1 MIKSYERVKLNTG
14 RKVLTIKTNEFDENF
29 KGSKVLRFYYCLE
42 LNNNK
47 INFDTKEER
56 NNFLNNLVDISNEN
70 NKSFEK
76 NIAIVL
82 EAEMDYEYLEEFHEG
97 LARVLKDG
105 LYGYIDKTGEE
116 VIRCQFED
124 ANDFHEGLAA
134 VKKDEKWGYI
144 DKTGKEV
151 IRCQFFYAYN
161 FHEGIAVYSGGFL
174 LGNGYIDKTGKKVIK
189 YQVQRAND
197 FHEGLAAVENAEGRG
212 YYIDKTGKEVIRHQ
226 FWAVNDFHEGIARV
240 FDGWQ
245 YGYIDKNGKEVIKC
259 QFSDAYDFHDGLAL
273 VHTVEGWKYIDK
285 NCNEVIS
292 IKHDYRSVNDF
303 HEGLALVE
311 EYGRYGYIDKTGKE
325 VIKCQFSDAY
335 DFHDGLARVKK
346 DGLWNYIDKKGKKL
360 TKKIILTSVDD
371 IINFPNNPI
380 ITSAN
385 KYYTLN
391 FNGNLVYFKTEE
403 ERDNF
408 LKQYDNPLI
417 ETAKKKIKK

>member
-14 RKVLTIKTNEFDENF
+14 RKVLTIKTNEFNENF
-29 KGSKVLRFYYCLE
+29 KGSKVLRFNYCLE

-151 IRCQFFYAYN
+151 IR
-161 FHEGIAVYSGGFL
+161 
-174 LGNGYIDKTGKKVIK
+174 
-189 YQVQRAND
+189 
-197 FHEGLAAVENAEGRG
+197 
-212 YYIDKTGKEVIRHQ
+212 HQ

-311 EYGRYGYIDKTGKE
+311 EYGRYGYIDKNGKE